1 MIALPTYSP
10 REMAEIAHELRAPLG
25 GLQAMIEVLAETEL
39 DAGQRQVL
47 EALGASALHLRQIA
61 NRLLGEKDPAAPAA
75 PARMMLRPFLNRLAR
90 SAEARASQN
99 GITFALLESR
109 DLPLTADIDPVPL
122 RQVLENLIDNAIRL
136 TAQGRVVLAVA
147 PAADGRLAFRVSDSG
162 PGLTEAE
169 AGRLIREGGHLE
181 GRPGGAGM
189 GLSLAG
195 RLVAARG
202 GTLAGGPNCDGHGA
216 VFRFD
221 WPILADLDEPACLIV
236 DDHAASRAVLRT
248 ILQAAGL
255 PCLEA
260 SSVEEATRL
269 LCEYRPAHLVTDLRL
284 DGGDGAELIRWV
296 ASQPAQERPRIVVVS
311 ADPVDSVPG
320 LPALVDAAVRK
331 PVNVRAVLEAVRGPQ
346 TMRSKP
352 AA

>member
-1 MIALPTYSP
+1 MNTLPTYSP

-25 GLQAMIEVLAETEL
+25 GLQAMIAVLAESEL
-39 DAGQRQVL
+39 DAQQREVL
-47 EALGASALHLRQIA
+47 EALSASALHLRQIA
-61 NRLLGEKDPAAPAA
+61 NRLLGETDPAAPAT

-90 SAEARASQN
+90 SAEARAVQK
-99 GITFALLESR
+99 GIAFALLESR

-136 TAQGRVVLAVA
+136 TERGRVVLAVA
-147 PAADGRLAFRVSDSG
+147 PVADGRLAFRVSDSG

-169 AGRLIREGGHLE
+169 AASLIRDGGHLE
-181 GRPGGAGM
+181 GRPGGAGI
-189 GLSLAG
+189 GLGLAG

-202 GTLAGGPNCDGHGA
+202 GTLAGGPNCDGHGS

-221 WPILADLDEPACLIV
+221 WPILADLAEPACLIV

-269 LCEYRPAHLVTDLRL
+269 LCEYRPAYLVTDLRL
-284 DGGDGAELIRWV
+284 AGADGVELIRWV
-296 ASQPAQERPRIVVVS
+296 ASQPVQERPRIVVVS

-331 PVNVRAVLEAVRGPQ
+331 PVNVRAVLEAVRGPNDL
-346 TMRSKP
+346 RSKP

>member
-1 MIALPTYSP
+1 MSALVSSSP
-10 REMAEIAHELRAPLG
+10 LEMAEIAHELRAPLG

-39 DAGQRQVL
+39 DEEQSQIL

-61 NRLLGEKDPAAPAA
+61 NRLLGDNDPAAPAV

-90 SAEARASQN
+90 SAEARAVQK
-99 GITFALLESR
+99 GILFGVLEAR
-109 DLPLTADIDPVPL
+109 DLPLSADIDPVPL

-136 TAQGRVVLAVA
+136 TAEGRVVLAVA
-147 PAADGRLAFRVSDSG
+147 PAADGRIAFRVSDSG

-169 AGRLIREGGHLE
+169 ARRLIERGGHLAD
-181 GRPGGAGM
+181 RPGGAGM

-202 GTLAGGPNCDGHGA
+202 GTLSGGPNCDGHGA

-221 WPILADLDEPACLIV
+221 WPLLVEAGEPACLIV
-236 DDHAASRAVLRT
+236 DDHPASRAVLRT

-255 PCLEA
+255 ACIEA

-269 LCEYRPAHLVTDLRL
+269 LGEHNPTHLVTDLRL
-284 DGGDGAELIRWV
+284 GRGSGAELVRWV
-296 ASQPAQERPRIVVVS
+296 ASRPVEERPRIVVIS
-311 ADPVDSVPG
+311 ADPVESVPELTG
-320 LPALVDAAVRK
+320 LVDAAVRK
-331 PVNVRAVLEAVRGPQ
+331 PVNVRAILEAVQGSPRF
-346 TMRSKP
+346 RKP